1 MIYLGIF
8 FLGLQLGATAC
19 AISCMPVMSPILLA
33 NGENKT
39 KAFAILSQF
48 FGAKI
53 VAYTTISIFGF
64 LGAGIV
70 KTMVDEV
77 FFSQALGVVI
87 IFLGF
92 TLFLSSLKSNNN
104 CNTSCTNSK
113 LSTSSYL
120 AIGFLSS
127 FSVCTPLI
135 SLVLFSSSA
144 NSLYIS
150 MAYGLSFGLG
160 VVLIPFLF
168 FYFFIFQ
175 ISSGITKELYKYK
188 QHIQVFASILLILIG
203 FLVYFGY
210 LSL

>member
-19 AISCMPVMSPILLA
+19 AISCMPVISPILLA

-39 KAFAILSQF
+39 KAFAILTQF
-48 FGAKI
+48 FGAK
-53 VAYTTISIFGF
+53 VFAYMILSILGFFGAGIIRTLINEMF
-64 LGAGIV
+64 FAQILGFFIMILGAG
-70 KTMVDEV
+70 
-77 FFSQALGVVI
+77 L
-87 IFLGF
+87 LY
-92 TLFLSSLKSNNN
+92 SSFMSNG
-104 CNTSCTNSK
+104 CKTSCDSSK
-113 LSTSSYL
+113 LSTTNYL
-120 AIGFLSS
+120 AIGFFSS

-135 SLVLFSSSA
+135 SLILFSSSA

-150 MAYGLSFGLG
+150 MAYGLSFGFG

-175 ISSGITKELYKYK
+175 ISSGITKELHKYK
-188 QHIQVFASILLILIG
+188 QHIQVFASLLLILIG
-203 FLVYFGY
+203 LLVYLEY

>member
-19 AISCMPVMSPILLA
+19 AISCMPVISPILLA

-39 KAFAILSQF
+39 KALAILTQF
-48 FGAKI
+48 FGAK
-53 VAYTTISIFGF
+53 VFAYMVLSILGF
-64 LGAGIV
+64 LGAGII
-70 KTMVDEV
+70 KTLINEM
-77 FFSQALGVVI
+77 FFAQI
-87 IFLGF
+87 LGF
-92 TLFLSSLKSNNN
+92 FIMILGAGLLYSSFMSSGCK
-104 CNTSCTNSK
+104 TSCDNPKPSTTN
-113 LSTSSYL
+113 YL
-120 AIGFLSS
+120 VIGFFSS
-127 FSVCTPLI
+127 FSVCTPLM

-175 ISSGITKELYKYK
+175 ISSCITKELYKYK
-188 QHIQVFASILLILIG
+188 QHIQVFASLLLILVG
-203 FLVYFGY
+203 LLVYLEY